1 MKPLTPPSCSQKH
14 HQSGISL
21 VELMVAVAIGLL
33 VVAGATTLY
42 LNAGQTQRTLTERQ
56 NMFESARIAMDI
68 IGRDLENAGF
78 YPSESSPVMGVMAA
92 VQRYQNPCIN
102 PWNTDVPF
110 CDFANPPAF
119 DQAVMG
125 CSGKRLVRSGS
136 GAGVSYACGDLSSGV
151 TSTDADSLVVNYY
164 TNDANGLSNGQRADC
179 EGSDVVRDAINSRN
193 KTAPT
198 ASPLAN
204 PNRLTYSDGL
214 PNDISSSGTTRPAL
228 PLFVSNRYTLV
239 SGTEQINGKTI
250 STRSLACDGNG
261 NDNDSNSALASSA
274 APLVSNLIQ
283 LKFRFLQITD
293 TAGQGQYV
301 EASNGTNWSN
311 VVGVRVCILAN
322 GYSSSQL
329 PSYTIQDCNNESK
342 TYTDGIARKVFTQ
355 TFALKNVLM

>member
-1 MKPLTPPSCSQKH
+1 MNTLSLSVCPQKH
-14 HQSGISL
+14 RQRGISL
-21 VELMVAVAIGLL
+21 IELMVAVAIGLL
-33 VVAGATTLY
+33 VVAGAATLY

-56 NMFESARIAMDI
+56 NMFESARLAMDI

-102 PWNTDVPF
+102 PWNNDVPF
-110 CDFANPPAF
+110 CDFTAPPAF
-119 DQAVMG
+119 NQAVLG
-125 CSGKRLVRSGS
+125 CTGQRLLRSGS

-151 TSTDADSLVVNYY
+151 ATTDADSLVVNYY

-179 EGSDVVRDAINSRN
+179 EGSDVVRDTINSRN

-204 PNRLTYSDGL
+204 PNRLTYSDGF
-214 PNDISSSGTTRPAL
+214 PADISSSGTTHPKL

-239 SGTEQINGKTI
+239 SGTEQINGRTI

-261 NDNDSNSALASSA
+261 NDNDGNSALASTP
-274 APLVSNLIQ
+274 APLVSNLTQ
-283 LKFRFLQITD
+283 LKFRYLEITD
-293 TAGQGQYV
+293 AAGQGQYV
-301 EASNGTNWSN
+301 TASSVTNWGN
-311 VVGVRVCILAN
+311 VIGVRVCILAN
-322 GYSSSQL
+322 GYSSSQI

-342 TYTDGIARKVFTQ
+342 TYTDGIGRKAFTQ